1 MIKEALVIISLGLAA
16 DYDIKDRAIP
26 AWVILIFWAG
36 MFIIPEKFYIV
47 EAVITFIALS
57 VIRAAAGRIFKE
69 ETLGEGDMYLFS
81 LIAAGF
87 GTEMFLKAVFLALI
101 MALFPLFMFR
111 RVPLA
116 PCMLTGAVGALASY
130 IIIPN

>member
-1 MIKEALVIISLGLAA
+1 MIKEALVIICLGLAA
-16 DYDIKDRAIP
+16 GYDIKNRAIP
-26 AWVILIFWAG
+26 AWVFFISWSG
-36 MFIIPEKFYIV
+36 MFIIPEKIHIV
-47 EAVITFIALS
+47 EALITFMVLS

-87 GTEMFLKAVFLALI
+87 GTAMFLKAAFLALI